1 MNKPKKIAVLM
12 GGPGEEKD
20 VSLKSGEAIKK
31 ALNHN
36 GYDVTSIILD
46 TKLEKLVK
54 ELLSVDLVF
63 LGLHG
68 NIGENGTIQ
77 GFLDALGIIYT
88 GSGPL
93 SSAICMDKNISK
105 IIAKNNGIMT
115 PKWKLCDTV
124 IDDAKMNYPVIVKP
138 NGQGSTVGLQIAH
151 NESELKPAL
160 EYAFNYDNSVLVEEY
175 IQGRELTVM
184 LIDGKAQPVCEI
196 IPSHEF
202 YDYECKYTAGMSK
215 YICPAEIDDNISNYV
230 KKISENLFDLLKC
243 ENYSRAD
250 FRMDDENKFWF
261 LEMNTLPGMT
271 DTSLAPMSALAAGIS
286 FNELIDKIVMH
297 AWNTSCQNG

>member
-20 VSLKSGEAIKK
+20 VSLKSGQAIIK

-54 ELLSVDLVF
+54 DLLSVDLVF

-138 NGQGSTVGLQIAH
+138 NGQGSTVGLRIVN

-250 FRMDDENKFWF
+250 FRMDDQNKFWF

-297 AWNTSCQNG
+297 AWNNS

>member
-115 PKWKLCDTV
+115 PKWKLCNTA
-124 IDDAKMNYPVIVKP
+124 IHDAKMNYPVIVKP
-138 NGQGSTVGLQIAH
+138 NGQGSTVGLRIAH

-250 FRMDDENKFWF
+250 FRMDDQNKFWF

-297 AWNTSCQNG
+297 AWNNS

>member
-250 FRMDDENKFWF
+250 FRMDDQNKFWF

-297 AWNTSCQNG
+297 AWNNS

>member
-1 MNKPKKIAVLM
+1 M

-20 VSLKSGEAIKK
+20 VSLKSGQAIIK

-36 GYDVTSIILD
+36 GYDVISIILD

-115 PKWKLCDTV
+115 PKWKLCNTA

-138 NGQGSTVGLQIAH
+138 NGQGSTVGLRIAH

-250 FRMDDENKFWF
+250 FRMDDQNKFWF

-297 AWNTSCQNG
+297 AWNNS

>member
-20 VSLKSGEAIKK
+20 VSLKSGQAIIK

-115 PKWKLCDTV
+115 PKWNLCNTA
-124 IDDAKMNYPVIVKP
+124 IHDAKMNYPVIVKP
-138 NGQGSTVGLQIAH
+138 NGQGSTVGLRIAH
-151 NESELKPAL
+151 NERELKPAL

-250 FRMDDENKFWF
+250 FRMDDQNKFWF

-297 AWNTSCQNG
+297 AWNNS

>member
-20 VSLKSGEAIKK
+20 ISLKSGQAIIK

-54 ELLSVDLVF
+54 DLLSVDLVF

-115 PKWKLCDTV
+115 PKWKLCDKV

-138 NGQGSTVGLQIAH
+138 NGQGSTVGLRIAH

-230 KKISENLFDLLKC
+230 KKVSENLFDLLKC

-271 DTSLAPMSALAAGIS
+271 DTSLAPISALAAGIS
-286 FNELIDKIVMH
+286 FNELIDKIVMR
-297 AWNTSCQNG
+297 AWNNS

>member
-20 VSLKSGEAIKK
+20 VSLKSGQAIKK

-115 PKWKLCDTV
+115 PKWNLCNTA
-124 IDDAKMNYPVIVKP
+124 IHDAKMNYPVIVKP

-175 IQGRELTVM
+175 IKGRELTVM

-250 FRMDDENKFWF
+250 FRMDDQNKFWF

-297 AWNTSCQNG
+297 AWNNS

>member
-36 GYDVTSIILD
+36 GYDVTSVILD
-46 TKLEKLVK
+46 AKLEKLVK

-115 PKWKLCDTV
+115 PKWKLCNTA

-138 NGQGSTVGLQIAH
+138 NGQGSTVGLRIAH

-196 IPSHEF
+196 IPSNEF

-215 YICPAEIDDNISNYV
+215 YICPAEIDDNIINYV

-250 FRMDDENKFWF
+250 FRMDDQNKFWF

-297 AWNTSCQNG
+297 AWNNS

>member
-20 VSLKSGEAIKK
+20 VSLKSGQAIIK

-138 NGQGSTVGLQIAH
+138 NGQGSTVGLRIAH
-151 NESELKPAL
+151 NERELKPAL

-250 FRMDDENKFWF
+250 FRMDDQNKFWF

-297 AWNTSCQNG
+297 AWNNS

>member
-138 NGQGSTVGLQIAH
+138 NGQGSTVGLRIAH
-151 NESELKPAL
+151 NERELKPAL

-175 IQGRELTVM
+175 IKGRELTVM

-271 DTSLAPMSALAAGIS
+271 DTSLAPISALAAGIS
-286 FNELIDKIVMH
+286 FNELIDKIVMR
-297 AWNTSCQNG
+297 AWNNS

>member
-46 TKLEKLVK
+46 AKLEKLVK

-138 NGQGSTVGLQIAH
+138 NGQGSTVGLRIAH
-151 NESELKPAL
+151 NERELKPAL

-175 IQGRELTVM
+175 IKGRELTVM

-250 FRMDDENKFWF
+250 FRMDDQNKFWF

-297 AWNTSCQNG
+297 AWNNS

>member
-46 TKLEKLVK
+46 AKLEKLVK

-138 NGQGSTVGLQIAH
+138 NGQGSTVGLRIAH

-250 FRMDDENKFWF
+250 FRMDDQNKFWF

-297 AWNTSCQNG
+297 AWNNS

>member
-20 VSLKSGEAIKK
+20 VSLKSGQAIIK

-138 NGQGSTVGLQIAH
+138 NGQGSTVGLRIAH

-250 FRMDDENKFWF
+250 FRMDDQNKFWF

-297 AWNTSCQNG
+297 AWNNS

>member
-20 VSLKSGEAIKK
+20 VSLKSGQAIIK

-36 GYDVTSIILD
+36 GYDVISIILD

-115 PKWKLCDTV
+115 PKWKLCNTA

-138 NGQGSTVGLQIAH
+138 NGQGSTVGLRIAH
-151 NESELKPAL
+151 NESQLKPAL

-250 FRMDDENKFWF
+250 FRMDDQNKFWF

-286 FNELIDKIVMH
+286 FNELIDKIVMY
-297 AWNTSCQNG
+297 AWNNS

>member
-138 NGQGSTVGLQIAH
+138 NGQGSTVGLRIAH

-250 FRMDDENKFWF
+250 FRMDDQNKFWF

-271 DTSLAPMSALAAGIS
+271 DTSLAPISALAAGIS

-297 AWNTSCQNG
+297 AWNNS

>member
-20 VSLKSGEAIKK
+20 VSLKSGQAIIK

-54 ELLSVDLVF
+54 DLLSVDLVF

-138 NGQGSTVGLQIAH
+138 NGQGSTVGLRIAH

-250 FRMDDENKFWF
+250 FRMDDQNKFWF

-271 DTSLAPMSALAAGIS
+271 DTSLAPISALAAGIS
-286 FNELIDKIVMH
+286 FNELIDKIVIH
-297 AWNTSCQNG
+297 AWNNS

>member
-1 MNKPKKIAVLM
+1 M

-138 NGQGSTVGLQIAH
+138 NGQGSTVGLRIAH
-151 NESELKPAL
+151 NERELKPAL

-250 FRMDDENKFWF
+250 FRMDDQNKFWF

-297 AWNTSCQNG
+297 AWNNS

>member
-20 VSLKSGEAIKK
+20 VSLKSGQAIKK

-138 NGQGSTVGLQIAH
+138 NGQGSTVGLRIAH

-250 FRMDDENKFWF
+250 FRMDDQNKFWF

-271 DTSLAPMSALAAGIS
+271 DTSLAPISALAAGIS
-286 FNELIDKIVMH
+286 FNELIDKIVMQ
-297 AWNTSCQNG
+297 AWNNS

>member
-20 VSLKSGEAIKK
+20 VSLKSGQAIIK

-54 ELLSVDLVF
+54 DLLSVDLVF

-68 NIGENGTIQ
+68 NIGENGTIH

-124 IDDAKMNYPVIVKP
+124 IDNAKMNYPVIVKP
-138 NGQGSTVGLQIAH
+138 NGQGSTVGLRIAH

-250 FRMDDENKFWF
+250 FRMDDQKKFWF

-297 AWNTSCQNG
+297 AWNNS

>member
-46 TKLEKLVK
+46 AKLEKLVK

-115 PKWKLCDTV
+115 PKWTLCHTA
-124 IDDAKMNYPVIVKP
+124 IHDAKMNYPVIVKP

-250 FRMDDENKFWF
+250 FRMDDQNKFWF

-297 AWNTSCQNG
+297 AWNNS

>member
-20 VSLKSGEAIKK
+20 VSLKSGQAIKK

-138 NGQGSTVGLQIAH
+138 NGLGSTVGLRIAH
-151 NESELKPAL
+151 NESELQTAL
-160 EYAFNYDNSVLVEEY
+160 ENAYNYDNSVLVEEY
-175 IQGRELTVM
+175 IKGKELTVM

-250 FRMDDENKFWF
+250 FRMDDQNKFWF

-297 AWNTSCQNG
+297 AWNNS

>member
-20 VSLKSGEAIKK
+20 VSLKSGQAIKK

-36 GYDVTSIILD
+36 GYDVKSIIFD
-46 TKLEKLVK
+46 IKLEKLVK

-138 NGQGSTVGLQIAH
+138 NGQGSTVGLRIAH

-160 EYAFNYDNSVLVEEY
+160 EYAFNYDNSVIVEEY

-250 FRMDDENKFWF
+250 FRMDDQNKFWF

-297 AWNTSCQNG
+297 AWNNS

>member
-20 VSLKSGEAIKK
+20 VSLKSGQAIIK

-124 IDDAKMNYPVIVKP
+124 IDNAKMNYPVIVKP
-138 NGQGSTVGLQIAH
+138 NGQGSTVGLRIAH

-250 FRMDDENKFWF
+250 FRMDDQNKFWF

-297 AWNTSCQNG
+297 AWNNS

>member
-20 VSLKSGEAIKK
+20 VSLKSGQAIIK

-36 GYDVTSIILD
+36 SYDVISIILD

-115 PKWKLCDTV
+115 PKWKLCNTTA

-151 NESELKPAL
+151 NEIELKPAL

-215 YICPAEIDDNISNYV
+215 YICPAEIDDKISNYF

-250 FRMDDENKFWF
+250 FRMDDQNKLWF

-297 AWNTSCQNG
+297 AWNNS

>member
-20 VSLKSGEAIKK
+20 VSLKSGQAIIK

-115 PKWKLCDTV
+115 PKWNLCNTV
-124 IDDAKMNYPVIVKP
+124 IHDAKMNYPVIVKP

-250 FRMDDENKFWF
+250 FRMDDQNKFWF

-271 DTSLAPMSALAAGIS
+271 DTSLAPISALAAGIS
-286 FNELIDKIVMH
+286 FNELIDKIVIH
-297 AWNTSCQNG
+297 AWNNS

>member
-138 NGQGSTVGLQIAH
+138 NGQGSTVGLRIAH
-151 NESELKPAL
+151 NERELKPAL

-297 AWNTSCQNG
+297 AWNNS

>member
-20 VSLKSGEAIKK
+20 VSLKSGQAIIK

-54 ELLSVDLVF
+54 DLLSVDLVF

-138 NGQGSTVGLQIAH
+138 NGQGSTVGLRIAH

-250 FRMDDENKFWF
+250 FRMDDQNKFWF

-271 DTSLAPMSALAAGIS
+271 DTSLAPISALAAGIS
-286 FNELIDKIVMH
+286 FNELIDKIVMR
-297 AWNTSCQNG
+297 AWNNS

>member
-20 VSLKSGEAIKK
+20 VSLKSGQAIIK

-250 FRMDDENKFWF
+250 FRMDDQNKFWF

-271 DTSLAPMSALAAGIS
+271 DTSLAPISALAAGIS
-286 FNELIDKIVMH
+286 FNELIDKIVIH
-297 AWNTSCQNG
+297 AWNNS

>member
-20 VSLKSGEAIKK
+20 VSLKSGQAIIK

-54 ELLSVDLVF
+54 DLLSVDLVF

-250 FRMDDENKFWF
+250 FRMDDQNKFWF

-297 AWNTSCQNG
+297 AWNNS

>member
-20 VSLKSGEAIKK
+20 VSLKSGQAIIK

-230 KKISENLFDLLKC
+230 KKVSENLFDLLKC

-271 DTSLAPMSALAAGIS
+271 DTSLAPISALAAGIS
-286 FNELIDKIVMH
+286 FNELIDKIVMR
-297 AWNTSCQNG
+297 AWNNS

>member
-20 VSLKSGEAIKK
+20 VSLKSGQAIIK

-230 KKISENLFDLLKC
+230 KKVSENLFDLLKC

-250 FRMDDENKFWF
+250 FRMDDQNKFWF

-297 AWNTSCQNG
+297 AWNNS

>member
-46 TKLEKLVK
+46 AKLEKLVK

-138 NGQGSTVGLQIAH
+138 NGQGSTVGLRIAH
-151 NESELKPAL
+151 NERELKPAL

-175 IQGRELTVM
+175 IKGRELTVM

-297 AWNTSCQNG
+297 AWNNS

>member
-20 VSLKSGEAIKK
+20 VSLKSGQAIKK

-138 NGQGSTVGLQIAH
+138 NGQGSTVGLRIAH

-250 FRMDDENKFWF
+250 FRMDDQNKFWF

-271 DTSLAPMSALAAGIS
+271 DTSLAPISALAAGIS

-297 AWNTSCQNG
+297 AWNNS